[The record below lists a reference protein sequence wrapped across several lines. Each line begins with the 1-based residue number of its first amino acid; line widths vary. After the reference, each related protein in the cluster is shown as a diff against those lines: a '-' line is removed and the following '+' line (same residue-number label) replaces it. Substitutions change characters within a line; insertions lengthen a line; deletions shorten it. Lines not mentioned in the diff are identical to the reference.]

1 MKKIF
6 AIILTTFLMTGIFC
20 TTAFAADTVLRVG
33 GEKSDGTIV
42 VVSNHS
48 NFAEGWEAAVDL
60 ARNKKEMNN
69 KGFLRVVVDFYADWN
84 ANSIGEFGDSDD
96 DGFQYSTLYVPQNS
110 RILLNLN
117 GHTINR
123 GLKEWEYDGEVM
135 YIDNHANIVINN
147 GTITGGWSCNGA
159 GGIHINDNA
168 NVVLNNVNIVGNNV
182 EDDDGTGIAVY
193 DGATLT
199 MNGGCVSN
207 NTSYSTFPA
216 VYGGGVYIEDSS
228 AFFTDVTFQNNQSVE
243 FPTHGA
249 AVYVDDGTVV
259 MDKCKVIDNGRQIKN
274 NGIQYTGA
282 YTIIDISNGSHVS
295 LKDTDFL
302 TNGYAQEAYTGIN
315 TQLHTAVIKVTASD
329 LTMEKCTFTG
339 NNQVYLMQSEAAM
352 LTILDSDFTGNDSFA
367 FYGYCA
373 NISNN
378 TFTNCRF
385 SYNKPMLD
393 LNDTFYFSVGQTHL
407 KFIDCDFEE
416 STFNDHS
423 RATFID
429 SDGNTKSPVG
439 SIFGEGSLPMIF
451 SLLAIITSIAS
462 ICISVTLNKKKEVPT
477 TASKMA
483 EDE

>member
-1 MKKIF
+1 
-6 AIILTTFLMTGIFC
+6 
-20 TTAFAADTVLRVG
+20 
-33 GEKSDGTIV
+33 
-42 VVSNHS
+42 
-48 NFAEGWEAAVDL
+48 
-60 ARNKKEMNN
+60 MNN

-96 DGFQYSTLYVPQNS
+96 DGFQYSTLYVPQNT

-282 YTIIDISNGSHVS
+282 YTIIDISNGSHVA
-295 LKDTDFL
+295 LKDTVFL

-315 TQLHTAVIKVTASD
+315 TQLHTAVIKITASD
-329 LTMEKCTFTG
+329 LTMEKCT
-339 NNQVYLMQSEAAM
+339 
-352 LTILDSDFTGNDSFA
+352 FTGNDSFA

-393 LNDTFYFSVGQTHL
+393 LNDTFYFSVRQTHL